1 MYFFC
6 TNGLSEEHLS
16 HPKNKNKNKN
26 NDKRW
31 YKSKNTR
38 LSSGPEIVTVHP

>member
-16 HPKNKNKNKN
+16 HPKNTKTKTMIKDDTNRK
-26 NDKRW
+26 
-31 YKSKNTR
+31 TP
-38 LSSGPEIVTVHP
+38 G